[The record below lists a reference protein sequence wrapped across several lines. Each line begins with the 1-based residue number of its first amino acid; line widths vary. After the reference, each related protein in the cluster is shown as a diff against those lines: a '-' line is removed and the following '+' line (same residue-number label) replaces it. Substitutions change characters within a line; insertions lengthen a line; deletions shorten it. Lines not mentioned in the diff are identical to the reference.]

1 MSKVQTTGV
10 VGYREKLVNMA
21 LGIIL
26 VYNEFRQVKAI
37 NREVNKCL
45 NFRCMASIIV
55 KP

>member
-26 VYNEFRQVKAI
+26 VYNEFRQVKP
-37 NREVNKCL
+37 
-45 NFRCMASIIV
+45 SIGKSTNVSILDV
-55 KP
+55 WRPSY